1 MVRRG
6 RETSREALVVT
17 MGRVATII
25 MKDDAVVD
33 LTAEQDSSGDFDSI
47 DVEERE

>member
-1 MVRRG
+1 MNEETFEVR
-6 RETSREALVVT
+6 
-17 MGRVATII
+17 MGRIVTFI

-47 DVEERE
+47 EVKERKGGEL